1 MYCVEYLK
9 SDMKQTLIVYTDKQH
24 KTMLTLMLN
33 RNKLCFQQNSDV
45 PLPSFGMS

>member
-33 RNKLCFQQNSDV
+33 RNKLCFE